1 MRRWVSEDNLICQ
14 TQTLEEKPVIGFW
27 DLLYPQHPFVR
38 LRPLI
43 EVHEEDRVFCL
54 ECGRSHTAREVC
66 RPINRERA

>member
-14 TQTLEEKPVIGFW
+14 TQMLEGKLILRFW
-27 DLLYPQHPFVR
+27 EFLFPEHPFER

-43 EVHEEDRVFCL
+43 EVLEDDHVFCL

-66 RPINRERA
+66 HPANRERA